1 MTILKSFESSSN
13 LDQAESH
20 SSIRLEMVINQRHL
34 VHKYKL
40 VKNVISGRFQFDTFF
55 SN

>member
-1 MTILKSFESSSN
+1 MTKLKYN
-13 LDQAESH
+13 LFSTKWRQADH
-20 SSIRLEMVINQRHL
+20 FKSIRLEMVINQSHL
-34 VHKYKL
+34 VHEFKL